1 MCIRDRQWL
10 RSYGRIRIFTDVAR
24 LDLADDFALREIQA
38 GGIAAALR
46 PLTAQLAVVPDDAFY
61 AVRDS
66 LVMQGH
72 TPTVVDQLPGGQ
84 MLPGDKAKD
93 RPR

>member
-1 MCIRDRQWL
+1 MIQQWL

-46 PLTAQLAVVPDDAFY
+46 PLTAQLAVVPDDAFS

-72 TPTVVDQLPGGQ
+72 TPTVVDQSPAGQILPA
-84 MLPGDKAKD
+84 DKPQT
-93 RPR
+93 RPQ